1 MLLKTVHQW
10 DICNQE
16 DLAAFREESEAI
28 HNGAI
33 RTLYQK
39 DPYADPGQ
47 RKEEERANRTVNQR
61 TRRRGVTQP
70 EENTEKESATALET
84 HPIQEQDETVSDAD
98 LVSNIYPSREEFLTR
113 LASDLEHRKNPES
126 DGYSIVVQAV
136 VEHRR
141 DGMAV
146 RAEFVE
152 TEGPRLAHMRDPNLG
167 RILDVV
173 SFNQWEESY
182 LIEDPDGSIRISESP
197 FPCVTKT
204 IELLHQQGLEKSN
217 KWVLQWLL
225 RPQNDWYRLEELYE
239 MEEIGEMREGKYLKK
254 QRDRIGRQ
262 IQKQAAKP

>member
-10 DICNQE
+10 DISNQE
-16 DLAAFREESEAI
+16 DLAAFREESQAI

-47 RKEEERANRTVNQR
+47 RKGE
-61 TRRRGVTQP
+61 
-70 EENTEKESATALET
+70 
-84 HPIQEQDETVSDAD
+84 EQDETVSDAD
-98 LVSNIYPSREEFLTR
+98 LVSNIYPSREEFLAR

-141 DGMAV
+141 DGATV

-173 SFNQWEESY
+173 SSKQWGVGY
-182 LIEDPDGSIRISESP
+182 LIEDPDGSIGISKNP
-197 FPCVTKT
+197 VPCVTKT
-204 IELLHQQGLEKSN
+204 IELLHQQGLEKYN
-217 KWVLQWLL
+217 KRVLNWLL
-225 RPQNDWYRLEELYE
+225 TPQDDWARTDE
-239 MEEIGEMREGKYLKK
+239 MYEMREERYLKK
-254 QRDRIGRQ
+254 QRDRISRQ